1 LARRALRLGFAG
13 TPTFSVPA
21 LEALAGSEHAVQAV
35 FTKPDRPTGR
45 GRHFSPSPVKRRAV
59 ELGLAVLEPLSF
71 KSPETLDTLRALD
84 LDALVVVAYGLILPP
99 AALAAPRLGC
109 FNIHASL
116 LPRWRGAAPIQRAL
130 LAGDAITGVTIM
142 RMEAGLDTGP
152 LLAVRSIDIE
162 DGDTGGSLHDRLAV
176 LGAALLGETLDAL
189 ARGPVPETPQPEA
202 GVTYAQKISKA
213 EAEIDWRED
222 AAQVLRKVRAFNPAP
237 VAQTRWGSRPV
248 RIWEAELAAATIP
261 RAGEARAG
269 AMREGAMHEGAM
281 HEGAIHERAM
291 HEGAIHER
299 AMHEGAMREGA
310 MHERA
315 MHERAIHERAIHAGA
330 PCAGAPPGTVIDAGP
345 RGIDVACGRGAL
357 RVTRLQLPGRKPM
370 TAADILNSERLAG
383 ASFSSP

>member
-1 LARRALRLGFAG
+1 LRLGFAG

-35 FTKPDRPTGR
+35 FTKPDRPAGR
-45 GRHFSPSPVKRRAV
+45 GRHVWPSPVKRRAL

-99 AALAAPRLGC
+99 AVLAAPRLGC

-130 LAGDAITGVTIM
+130 LAGDAVTGVTIM

-152 LLAVRSIDIE
+152 MLAVRSVDIA
-162 DGDTGGSLHDRLAV
+162 DDDTGGSLQDRLAV
-176 LGAALLGETLDAL
+176 RGAALLRETLDAL
-189 ARGPVPETPQPEA
+189 AQGPVPEIPQPET

-222 AAQVLRKVRAFNPAP
+222 AAEVLRKVRAFNPAP
-237 VAQTRWGSRPV
+237 VAQTHWGSRPV
-248 RIWEAELAAATIP
+248 RLWEAELAAATTP
-261 RAGEARAG
+261 RAGVERA
-269 AMREGAMHEGAM
+269 GAMHEGA
-281 HEGAIHERAM
+281 A
-291 HEGAIHER
+291 
-299 AMHEGAMREGA
+299 
-310 MHERA
+310 
-315 MHERAIHERAIHAGA
+315 
-330 PCAGAPPGTVIDAGP
+330 CAGAPPGTVVDAGP

-357 RVTRLQLPGRKPM
+357 RVTRLQLPGRKPVA
-370 TAADILNSERLAG
+370 AADILNSERLAG